1 MTKQFHPIAQCNDG
15 VVNTSSG
22 KIIDLKNPTTDMIDI
37 KDIANGLS
45 KICRFGGQVTHYYS
59 VAQHSVLVCYL
70 MKEGEGKYE
79 LEALLHDASE
89 TYLGDVVKP
98 LKVMIGNVYKSL
110 EDGFSNIISE
120 KYKLIQSPET
130 ESLIKKYDLIAL
142 ELEHEAFQKG
152 NSVPLL
158 MTMDRLGLYSMHL
171 HWDCNEAR
179 IMFLACFADCCEAR
193 EGKETNGLL
202 THIKLSD
209 LVEEL
214 G

>member
-1 MTKQFHPIAQCNDG
+1 MREFHPVHLCNDG
-15 VVNTSSG
+15 VINTSSG

-59 VAQHSVLVCYL
+59 VAQHSVLVCYM
-70 MKEGEGKYE
+70 MKEGEGDYA

-89 TYLGDVVKP
+89 TYLGDVIKP
-98 LKVMIGNVYKSL
+98 LKVILGNNYKWL
-110 EDGFSNIISE
+110 ENRFENVIA
-120 KYKLIQSPET
+120 
-130 ESLIKKYDLIAL
+130 KKYDLLQSPDVEKLVHKYDMIAL

-152 NSVPLL
+152 NFLPL
-158 MTMDRLGLYSMHL
+158 MATMDRLGLYSGHI

-179 IMFLACFADCCEAR
+179 ILFLACFAECCDMR
-193 EGKETNGLL
+193 KGKETNGLVSYITL
-202 THIKLSD
+202 EDMAAK
-209 LVEEL
+209 V